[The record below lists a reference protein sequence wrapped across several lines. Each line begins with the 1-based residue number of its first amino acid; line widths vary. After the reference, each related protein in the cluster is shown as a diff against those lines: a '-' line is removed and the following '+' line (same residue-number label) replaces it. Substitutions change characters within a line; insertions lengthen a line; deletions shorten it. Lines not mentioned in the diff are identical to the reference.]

1 MLTLTFR
8 NPTNFFES
16 YISTYSDYTATT
28 AEWTSILKI
37 ACEYDF
43 VEVKNCAIR
52 GLQQC
57 DLSLIER
64 LRVYEMYKV
73 GPIHLA
79 PLYGDICARDR
90 GLDDGEIK
98 MLGPESSL
106 RIFRLRE
113 RVRSSE
119 KNRSPLPEGV
129 DALDAVCK
137 ILKVD
142 RTKIPSTLTH
152 RTGYGSV
159 IITSISRSLVI
170 EFISY
175 RFVDDTTPQRRLSR
189 QRRLRERLGGMSTS
203 TAITSASSRV
213 TQLFLVM

>member
-1 MLTLTFR
+1 MSSNTKPDPFPQNKRHPTYYINDGDVHIRAGDTLFRVHSFFLRRDSHVFALMLNEPIAPNVPR
-8 NPTNFFES
+8 PGSSDSNPIVISESTSPFELAKFLWVF
-16 YISTYSDYTATT
+16 YNETYSDYTATT

-43 VEVKNCAIR
+43 VEWSTWH
-52 GLQQC
+52 
-57 DLSLIER
+57 LS
-64 LRVYEMYKV
+64 
-73 GPIHLA
+73 A
-79 PLYGDICARDR
+79 DICARDR

-152 RTGYGSV
+152 HTGYGS
-159 IITSISRSLVI
+159 
-170 EFISY
+170 
-175 RFVDDTTPQRRLSR
+175 
-189 QRRLRERLGGMSTS
+189 S
-203 TAITSASSRV
+203 TARHPNGDSRDNGA
-213 TQLFLVM
+213 